1 MRHTFATLS
10 LLEGAP
16 LAYVS
21 KQLGYADKA
30 ITLRVYPHWL
40 PDSDVEQHEAARLDA
55 LSEKV
60 AKQLQTR
67 QKERAA

>member
-21 KQLGYADKA
+21 KQLGHADKA
-30 ITLRVYPHWL
+30 ITLRVYTHWL
-40 PDSDVEQHEAARLDA
+40 PDAGVEQIEAARLDA

-60 AKQLQTR
+60 ANQLQTR
-67 QKERAA
+67 RRQQVA

>member
-1 MRHTFATLS
+1 LS

-21 KQLGYADKA
+21 KQFGHADEA
-30 ITLRVYPHWL
+30 ITLRVYTHL
-40 PDSDVEQHEAARLDA
+40 LSDGGVDQHAAARLDA

-67 QKERAA
+67 GNQQAA

>member
-1 MRHTFATLS
+1 LS
-10 LLEGAP
+10 LLEGTP

-21 KQLGYADKA
+21 KQLGHADEA
-30 ITLRVYPHWL
+30 ITLRVYTHWL
-40 PDSDVEQHEAARLDA
+40 SDGGVDQHGAARLDA

-67 QKERAA
+67 GNQQAA